1 MLCSESWDV
10 SHKTTTKLFEQVM
23 EMKPHDTKK
32 TLSLNEE
39 GNYIIALSKPMGE
52 VVELTTMNLKW
63 IDEETEQCKTF
74 DSDISTFQ
82 TQLKFKAFDL
92 IVEPLE
98 YPMTVCAAEK
108 CKTYANVG
116 EENVRR
122 PVYSQICHNHCFLS
136 EVSIETMNNE
146 KLLDCQAMVNGNCS
160 HCSHSYREHMH
171 ITYKTTLLE
180 TEFLTKE
187 AQRIT
192 MEKED
197 MKSRQEACIAKLRS
211 QSEEYEKEKDYI
223 YECASFFGIFLKNH
237 TMIPYHDSFRDY
249 FDMLIK
255 DEEAKQEEIRDDRKI
270 SKLKEE
276 KET

>member
-1 MLCSESWDV
+1 
-10 SHKTTTKLFEQVM
+10 
-23 EMKPHDTKK
+23 
-32 TLSLNEE
+32 
-39 GNYIIALSKPMGE
+39 
-52 VVELTTMNLKW
+52 
-63 IDEETEQCKTF
+63 
-74 DSDISTFQ
+74 
-82 TQLKFKAFDL
+82 
-92 IVEPLE
+92 
-98 YPMTVCAAEK
+98 
-108 CKTYANVG
+108 
-116 EENVRR
+116 
-122 PVYSQICHNHCFLS
+122 
-136 EVSIETMNNE
+136 
-146 KLLDCQAMVNGNCS
+146 
-160 HCSHSYREHMH
+160 
-171 ITYKTTLLE
+171 
-180 TEFLTKE
+180 
-187 AQRIT
+187 